1 MYKRQIQLSWSN
13 VEGASEY
20 NLFRNGTIIYNGS
33 ELTFLDDNLN
43 YETVYNYT
51 ISSFDLSGEE
61 GPQSD
66 PIELITHTQLLA
78 PTLSVEADTT
88 SFILNWSSVA
98 SATSY
103 KIYVDDLPN
112 TLEIETTTYT
122 FEGEIGVQNCFK
134 IRAVNEHGTIGPE
147 SNQECATGN

>member
-1 MYKRQIQLSWSN
+1 M
-13 VEGASEY
+13 
-20 NLFRNGTIIYNGS
+20 
-33 ELTFLDDNLN
+33 
-43 YETVYNYT
+43 
-51 ISSFDLSGEE
+51 
-61 GPQSD
+61 
-66 PIELITHTQLLA
+66 
-78 PTLSVEADTT
+78 PTLSIEADTT